1 MRYIFF
7 FFQAEDGIRDRNVTG
22 VQTCALPI
30 SRRAPSTTPEV
41 FRELQ
46 SDHGP
51 HARDLVRDGQ
61 HREGHVRFMCAA
73 DECGRGEAGAVAG
86 SAGGN
91 PGWNAEGDA
100 RRRRGVSVGC
110 TRGLCPVAAMAY
122 GFPKVIAALAYGRA
136 PWRRSTSAMRSSS
149 AAHAAALT
157 SAPASSNASRT
168 AG

>member
-1 MRYIFF
+1 ARRPLRAVALARAHVLPRYGRPGNG
-7 FFQAEDGIRDRNVTG
+7 A
-22 VQTCALPI
+22 
-30 SRRAPSTTPEV
+30 RRAPSTTPEV

-61 HREGHVRFMCAA
+61 HREGHVRCMCAA

-100 RRRRGVSVGC
+100 RSEEHTSELQSRFDLVCRLLLEKKKKTLWRSPW
-110 TRGLCPVAAMAY
+110 RYAPVATY
-122 GFPKVIAALAYGRA
+122 
-136 PWRRSTSAMRSSS
+136 
-149 AAHAAALT
+149 
-157 SAPASSNASRT
+157 
-168 AG
+168 